1 MLALRTLPL
10 ASALAIVVAI
20 TPSAHADA
28 PVDVIAPNVNL
39 HVDGIQPIPAALAA
53 KAAPYTEFKPR
64 AAVSWHPQRREL
76 VVATRAGN
84 TTQLHLVRQPLGPLE
99 QLTDFPDPVRA
110 GGYAPKRPDA
120 LLFVK
125 DTGGNE
131 QTQLYRLE
139 AGAREPVLLTDPQR
153 RHAPAG
159 FNHARTHVLLES
171 VELDNTGRR
180 ENPQTDLTLLDPFLP
195 ATGRRITTL
204 PGAGW
209 GDFSFSFDDKRL
221 ALHEYKSANESVIWV
236 MNVGTG
242 QRKRVLPPE
251 GSTPAAPFS
260 SGDLAFA
267 RNGRGLFLATNR
279 DGEFRRLAYLDLA
292 TDRLDYFGAG
302 PPADVEEIALSPDGR
317 TLAVITNEAGV
328 GVLRLYD
335 AATRKPRPEPA
346 LPVGTTAHAIWH
358 EKSRDLAVNVN
369 SARSPG
375 DVYVIDV
382 KTNTVVRWTETRAE
396 GLDAATFQNPQLV
409 SWKSFDGLTI
419 SGFITRPASTF
430 TGKRPVLV
438 AIHGGPEAQARPGF
452 LGRRNYFVNEL
463 GIAVIEP
470 NVRGSRGFGK
480 TFLAQDDGM
489 KRENAVKDIGALLD
503 WIATQPDL
511 DPQRIVVE
519 GGSYGGYMSLAV
531 ATDYADRI
539 AGSID
544 VVGIANFVT
553 FLERTESYRRDL
565 RRVEYGDEREPA
577 MREFLKRIS
586 PVNNAERIGKPLL
599 VVHGKNDPRV
609 PYTEAEQIVAI
620 AKKNRVPVWYLLADD
635 EGHGFA
641 KKVSAD
647 FLFYTMISF
656 LETTLDLK

>member
-1 MLALRTLPL
+1 MRADVNRYSSPIPSAAMRRL
-10 ASALAIVVAI
+10 ASIM
-20 TPSAHADA
+20 
-28 PVDVIAPNVNL
+28 
-39 HVDGIQPIPAALAA
+39 
-53 KAAPYTEFKPR
+53 
-64 AAVSWHPQRREL
+64 
-76 VVATRAGN
+76 
-84 TTQLHLVRQPLGPLE
+84 
-99 QLTDFPDPVRA
+99 
-110 GGYAPKRPDA
+110 
-120 LLFVK
+120 
-125 DTGGNE
+125 
-131 QTQLYRLE
+131 
-139 AGAREPVLLTDPQR
+139 
-153 RHAPAG
+153 
-159 FNHARTHVLLES
+159 HARTCCVES
-171 VELDNTGRR
+171 VDLDKTGRR
-180 ENPQTDLTLLDPFLP
+180 ENPGTDLTLLDPFVP
-195 ATGRRITTL
+195 AKAQRIATL

-221 ALHEYKSANESVIWV
+221 AMQEYKSANESVIWV
-236 MNVGTG
+236 MDVATG
-242 QRKRVLPPE
+242 QRKRVLPAE
-251 GSTPAAPFS
+251 GLTPSAPFS

-292 TDRLDYFGAG
+292 TGALDYFGVG

-328 GVLRLYD
+328 GALRLYD
-335 AATRKPRPEPA
+335 AATRKPLPQPT
-346 LPVGTTAHAIWH
+346 LPVGTTSRPTWH
-358 EKSRDLAVNVN
+358 ENSRDLAVNVN
-369 SARSPG
+369 SAQSPG

-382 KTNTVVRWTETRAE
+382 RTNTVARWTESRVE
-396 GLDAATFQNPQLV
+396 GLDAASFQTPQLV

-419 SGFITRPASTF
+419 SAFITRPPATF
-430 TGKRPVLV
+430 TGKRPVLIT
-438 AIHGGPEAQARPGF
+438 IHGGPEAQARPGF
-452 LGRRNYFVNEL
+452 LGRWNYFVNEL
-463 GIAVIEP
+463 GIAVIQP

-489 KRENAVKDIGALLD
+489 KREDSVKDIGALLD

-511 DPQRIVVE
+511 DPQRVVVE

-531 ATDYADRI
+531 ATHYADRI

-577 MREFLKRIS
+577 MREFLTRIS

-620 AKKNRVPVWYLLADD
+620 AKRNGVPVWYVLADD

-641 KKVSAD
+641 KKANAD
-647 FLFYTMISF
+647 FLFYTMIRF